1 MKKTLALLLALA
13 MSCTM
18 LASCD
23 EDSSSK
29 DSSSKADSSVTDS
42 SVVDSEAP
50 ADSSDVD
57 SSEAPADS
65 SEPDSSVVD
74 SSEPDSSVVDSSE
87 PDSSEPDS
95 SEPETPDEPDQP
107 TGEGIVFGDEITT
120 DDRLFETLVAEMAK
134 GSMTMEMEMEQ
145 DGMSIYICMVT
156 DGKSTYTDM
165 NMMGIAITALS
176 TPDGAYYLDTAGKR
190 YYKDPTNQEISTGT
204 EDIADQ
210 FLGEDQK
217 YVKTLNVTIDGE
229 EYVAENYTIDGDE
242 GYFAFNAD
250 GDLVAV
256 IAKMDGAT
264 EFTAVPMLLSA
275 KADAEKLTLPADY
288 TAMTDQE
295 FTEFYGALMG

>member
-18 LASCD
+18 LAACD

-29 DSSSKADSSVTDS
+29 DSSSKADSSVSDS

-50 ADSSDVD
+50 ADSSEPDSSVAD
-57 SSEAPADS
+57 SSEPEASEPDSSVVDS

-87 PDSSEPDS
+87 PD
-95 SEPETPDEPDQP
+95 QP
-107 TGEGIVFGDEITT
+107 TGEGVVFGDEITT
-120 DDRLFETLVAEMAK
+120 DDRLFEALVAEMAK
-134 GSMTMEMEMEQ
+134 GSMTMEMDIEQ
-145 DGMSIYICMVT
+145 DGMAIYVCMVT

-190 YYKDPTNQEISTGT
+190 YYKDPTNQDISTGT

-217 YVKTLNVTIDGE
+217 YVKTLNVTIDGV
-229 EYVAENYTIDGDE
+229 EYVAENYTVDGE
-242 GYFAFNAD
+242 PGYFAFNDD

-275 KADAEKLTLPADY
+275 KADASKLTIPADY

-295 FTEFYGALMG
+295 FMDFYGALMG

>member
-65 SEPDSSVVD
+65 SEPEA
-74 SSEPDSSVVDSSE
+74 SEPDSSEPETSEPDSSE

-134 GSMTMEMEMEQ
+134 GSMTMEMDMEQ
-145 DGMSIYICMVT
+145 DGMSIYVYMTT

-190 YYKDPTNQEISTGT
+190 YYKDPTNQDISTGT
-204 EDIADQ
+204 EDMADQ

-229 EYVAENYTIDGDE
+229 EYVAENYTIDGDA
-242 GYFAFNAD
+242 GYFVFDDA

-256 IAKMDGAT
+256 IAPVAAD
-264 EFTAVPMLLSA
+264 ENLQVVPVLLSA
-275 KADAEKLTLPADY
+275 KADADKLTLPADY

-295 FTEFYGALMG
+295 FMDFYGALMG

>member
-50 ADSSDVD
+50 AESSD
-57 SSEAPADS
+57 ADS
-65 SEPDSSVVD
+65 SETPADASETESSVGASTETD
-74 SSEPDSSVVDSSE
+74 LAE

-107 TGEGIVFGDEITT
+107 TGEGVVFGDEITT

-134 GSMTMEMEMEQ
+134 GSMTMEMEMEEE
-145 DGMSIYICMVT
+145 GLSIYVYMST
-156 DGKSTYTDM
+156 DGKSTYSSM

-176 TPDGAYYLDTAGKR
+176 TPDGAYYLDTEGKR

-217 YVKTLNVTIDGE
+217 YIKTLNVTIDGE
-229 EYVAENYTIDGDE
+229 EYVAENYTIDGDA
-242 GYFAFNAD
+242 GYFVFNDD

-256 IAKMDGAT
+256 IAPVAAD
-264 EFTAVPMLLSA
+264 ENLQVVPMLLSA

-295 FTEFYGALMG
+295 FQEFYGALLG

>member
-74 SSEPDSSVVDSSE
+74 SSEPDSSE

-107 TGEGIVFGDEITT
+107 TGEGVVFGDEITT

-134 GSMTMEMEMEQ
+134 GSMTMEMEMEEE
-145 DGMSIYICMVT
+145 GLSNYVYMST
-156 DGKSTYTDM
+156 DGKSTYSSM

-176 TPDGAYYLDTAGKR
+176 TPDGAYYLDTEGKR

-217 YVKTLNVTIDGE
+217 YIKTLNVTIDGE
-229 EYVAENYTIDGDE
+229 EYVAENYTIDGDA
-242 GYFAFNAD
+242 GYFVFNDD

-256 IAKMDGAT
+256 IAPVAAD
-264 EFTAVPMLLSA
+264 ENLQVVPMLLSA

-295 FTEFYGALMG
+295 FQEFYGALLG